1 MAGKQGKR
9 SRSSS
14 TITTVIF
21 VIAVI
26 AAILGRFNSNFEID
40 PASTTAKITAASNDV
55 CAVHFIDVGQGSS
68 VLLQSG
74 SNGILIDAGIVGTE
88 ACAVYIKDRLK
99 RQRSLGEEG
108 IAAALMR
115 EVEHTAVSAAEAE
128 RHVGLSVKEAVVD
141 GRYGMSVRRA
151 EVILRA
157 VSIEAHSKAVVE
169 LTPIEIAR
177 KLNAHTLG
185 QSVGIRLDAIAL
197 SAECDLRQLV
207 EGRGALAQIE
217 THHCVGLVQ
226 RLIPHVF
233 YRSEGAEVS
242 EHFPVPVEK
251 THIYIVSDNASAF
264 IVEFQPSRNRIDA
277 ECMVE
282 IVCIGVVAFVLH
294 DSFSDQWGIWFK
306 APYFY

>member
-1 MAGKQGKR
+1 MIPVPVYPDG
-9 SRSSS
+9 
-14 TITTVIF
+14 
-21 VIAVI
+21 
-26 AAILGRFNSNFEID
+26 L
-40 PASTTAKITAASNDV
+40 
-55 CAVHFIDVGQGSS
+55 CAVVVKELTLEACIFQHD
-68 VLLQSG
+68 LLVRLKLDRIPCHPAG
-74 SNGILIDAGIVGTE
+74 MRGLECGILIDAGIVGTE
-88 ACAVYIKDRLK
+88 ACAVYIKDGLK
-99 RQRSLGEEG
+99 RQRPLGEES

-115 EVEHTAVSAAEAE
+115 EVKHAAVSAAEAE

-169 LTPIEIAR
+169 LAPIEIAR

-197 SAECDLRQLV
+197 SAECDLRQLA

-242 EHFPVPVEK
+242 EHFPVLVEK